1 MDVIITKQFEKD
13 TERELSPKMQ
23 LRLADIIE
31 ELQKVSKPSEINNIK
46 KLKGFKSAYRI
57 KMGDYRIGFILEDNL
72 IKLSRIMNRKEIYRY
87 FP

>member
-1 MDVIITKQFEKD
+1 MEVIITAQFEKD
-13 TERELSPKMQ
+13 TEKELSKKMQ
-23 LRLADIIE
+23 LRLAEIIDN
-31 ELQKVSKPSEINNIK
+31 LQRVQKPSEIINIK

-57 KMGDYRIGFILEDNL
+57 KMGDFRIGFLLEDNV

>member
-1 MDVIITKQFEKD
+1 MAVVITKQFEKD
-13 TERELSPKMQ
+13 TEKELSQKMR

-31 ELQKVSKPSEINNIK
+31 ELQKASKPSEINN
-46 KLKGFKSAYRI
+46 KSAYRI

>member
-13 TERELSPKMQ
+13 TEKELSPKMQ

-57 KMGDYRIGFILEDNL
+57 KMGNSRIGFILEDNL

>member
-13 TERELSPKMQ
+13 TEKELSQKMR

-46 KLKGFKSAYRI
+46 KLRGFKSAYRI
-57 KMGDYRIGFILEDNL
+57 KIGDYRIGFILEDNL

>member
-1 MDVIITKQFEKD
+1 MDVIVTKQFEKD
-13 TERELSPKMQ
+13 TDKELSPKMQ

>member
-13 TERELSPKMQ
+13 TEKELFQKMR

-46 KLKGFKSAYRI
+46 KLRGFKSAYRI

>member
-13 TERELSPKMQ
+13 TEKELSPKMQ

-46 KLKGFKSAYRI
+46 KLKGFKSAYRV

>member
-13 TERELSPKMQ
+13 TEKELSQKMR

-46 KLKGFKSAYRI
+46 KLRGFKSAYRI
-57 KMGDYRIGFILEDNL
+57 KMGDCRIGFILEDNL

>member
-13 TERELSPKMQ
+13 TEKELSPKMQ

-31 ELQKVSKPSEINNIK
+31 DLQKVSKPSEINNIK

>member
-13 TERELSPKMQ
+13 TEKELSPKMQ

-57 KMGDYRIGFILEDNL
+57 KMGGYRIGFILEDNL

>member
-13 TERELSPKMQ
+13 TEKELSPKMQ

>member
-13 TERELSPKMQ
+13 TEKELSPKMQ

-57 KMGDYRIGFILEDNL
+57 KMGDYRIGFY
-72 IKLSRIMNRKEIYRY
+72 S
-87 FP
+87 

>member
-1 MDVIITKQFEKD
+1 M
-13 TERELSPKMQ
+13 R

-57 KMGDYRIGFILEDNL
+57 KMGDYRIGFILENNL

>member
-13 TERELSPKMQ
+13 TEKELSQKMR

-46 KLKGFKSAYRI
+46 KLRGFKSAYRI
-57 KMGDYRIGFILEDNL
+57 KMGDYRICFILEDNL

>member
-1 MDVIITKQFEKD
+1 
-13 TERELSPKMQ
+13 MQ

>member
-13 TERELSPKMQ
+13 TEKELSQKMR

-46 KLKGFKSAYRI
+46 KLRGFKSAY
-57 KMGDYRIGFILEDNL
+57 E
-72 IKLSRIMNRKEIYRY
+72 
-87 FP
+87 

>member
-13 TERELSPKMQ
+13 TEKELSQKMR

-46 KLKGFKSAYRI
+46 KLRGFKSAYRI
-57 KMGDYRIGFILEDNL
+57 KIGDYRIGFILEDNL
-72 IKLSRIMNRKEIYRY
+72 IKLSTIMNRKEIYRY

>member
-1 MDVIITKQFEKD
+1 M
-13 TERELSPKMQ
+13 R

-31 ELQKVSKPSEINNIK
+31 ELQKVSKPSETNNIK
-46 KLKGFKSAYRI
+46 KLKGFKSAHRI

-72 IKLSRIMNRKEIYRY
+72 SKLSRIMNRKEIYRY

>member
-13 TERELSPKMQ
+13 TEKELSPKMQ

-31 ELQKVSKPSEINNIK
+31 EFQKVSKPSEINNIK

>member
-13 TERELSPKMQ
+13 TEKELSQKMR

-46 KLKGFKSAYRI
+46 KLRGFKSAYRI

>member
-13 TERELSPKMQ
+13 TEKELSQKMR
-23 LRLADIIE
+23 LRLAEIIE

-46 KLKGFKSAYRI
+46 KLRGFKSAYRI
-57 KMGDYRIGFILEDNL
+57 KMGDYRIGFIFEDNL

>member
-13 TERELSPKMQ
+13 TEKELPPKMQ

-31 ELQKVSKPSEINNIK
+31 ELQKVSKPSEIMNIK
-46 KLKGFKSAYRI
+46 KLKGFKFAYRI

>member
-13 TERELSPKMQ
+13 TEKELSQKMR
-23 LRLADIIE
+23 LRLAEIIE

-46 KLKGFKSAYRI
+46 KLRGFKSAYRI

>member
-13 TERELSPKMQ
+13 TEKELSPKMQ

-57 KMGDYRIGFILEDNL
+57 KMSDYRIGFILEDNL

>member
-1 MDVIITKQFEKD
+1 
-13 TERELSPKMQ
+13 MQ

-57 KMGDYRIGFILEDNL
+57 KMGGYRIGFILEDNL

>member
-13 TERELSPKMQ
+13 TEKELSQKMR
-23 LRLADIIE
+23 LRLAEIIE

-46 KLKGFKSAYRI
+46 KLRGFKSAYRI
-57 KMGDYRIGFILEDNL
+57 KMGDYRTGFILEDNL

>member
-31 ELQKVSKPSEINNIK
+31 ELQKVSKPSEIMNIK
-46 KLKGFKSAYRI
+46 KLKGFKFAYRI

>member
-1 MDVIITKQFEKD
+1 MDVIIAKQFEKD
-13 TERELSPKMQ
+13 TEKELSPKMQ